1 MIDNSLCVI
10 LKLNLSYCIYLMHLI
25 SMTIKSLATC
35 KKIFVILN

>member
-10 LKLNLSYCIYLMHLI
+10 LKLNLSYCIYLMLI
-25 SMTIKSLATC
+25 SMTLLRVWLPV